1 MAHDD
6 VDSVSD
12 IISAANAASPGH
24 QYNGDALPSVA
35 PYGGSTGQSVP
46 RNNTAAGDPA
56 VQPVAS
62 RQPTMERMGA
72 SFRVS
77 AGIFK
82 PVDPSISGSTW
93 ANVRVL
99 SPAMVRRG
107 FYDQ

>member
-6 VDSVSD
+6 LDSVSD
-12 IISAANAASPGH
+12 IIASANAASPGH

-35 PYGGSTGQSVP
+35 PYEGSTGQSVP
-46 RNNTAAGDPA
+46 RNSVAGDPA
-56 VQPVAS
+56 AQPTAT